1 MGLEHRR
8 QDHIPQS
15 QASIATHDMDAAK
28 TPSSLTYNSIPIPEK
43 SSKRRPSPYTL
54 QSSESAWAP
63 SPPSSRVGLLAK
75 QALKKAFED
84 DRGRAYEAAKRSE
97 SQINTGITVDLSH
110 NSITALPE
118 DAIDIINHNLE
129 R

>member
-1 MGLEHRR
+1 
-8 QDHIPQS
+8 
-15 QASIATHDMDAAK
+15 MDAAK
-28 TPSSLTYNSIPIPEK
+28 TPPSLTFNSIPIPEK
-43 SSKRRPSPYTL
+43 SSKRRPSPWTL
-54 QSSESAWAP
+54 QSSESAWPP
-63 SPPSSRVGLLAK
+63 SPSNSRVGLLAR
-75 QALKKAFED
+75 QALKKAFEEG
-84 DRGRAYEAAKRSE
+84 RGRADEAAKRSD